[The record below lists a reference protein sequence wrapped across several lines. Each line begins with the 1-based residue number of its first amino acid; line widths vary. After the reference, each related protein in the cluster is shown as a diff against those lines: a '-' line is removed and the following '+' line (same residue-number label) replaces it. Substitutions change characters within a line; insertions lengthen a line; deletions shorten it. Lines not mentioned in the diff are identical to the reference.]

1 MSQIEK
7 LLLSMFIVI
16 CSSAAWAEDAKPQK
30 CLDPELV
37 KYALS
42 NFKIQDLTDEV
53 VTKEY
58 TEQDA
63 CDQGTFKYILE
74 GLDFL
79 RKTPN
84 KKIPS
89 NYQTLITKEGPT
101 GFLKKR
107 IQTIQLRKSENYDHS
122 CAVAGAFVRLAEA
135 DKKTMYVC
143 PNIEKSTVQENA
155 SLLVHEARHIDGFK
169 HIDCDHGFFSEENN
183 RACDNTYQE
192 QGSYGIG
199 LGYHFLVYL
208 GTKNEAVKQSAR
220 AHIVL
225 DLLHHFNKPPLGLI
239 KGGVFLDDQNIL
251 SFYDGSQEYRFAEF
265 TDETAALSL
274 SAGIPYVFFKNGNV
288 VKYAFTRNWYLQ
300 DNEISRAYQ
309 KLSPSDWNS
318 VIDAL
323 TGEENCFLLP
333 DTVKCLDRD
342 DTITSMDVSSL
353 KPTRFFS
360 FYYREDQAIRVYTG
374 EGAIYYLPG
383 SILFKES
390 SLKDGFLTKD
400 PHYPEVTSFAKMEN
414 GKIMGITP
422 KGFMVEK
429 KTKDAPWTRA
439 KVFGDY
445 TFKKIVPFYW
455 SKRLEDL

>member
-7 LLLSMFIVI
+7 LFLSMFIVI

-42 NFKIQDLTDEV
+42 NFKIQDLTDDV

-101 GFLKKR
+101 EFLKKR
-107 IQTIQLRKSENYDHS
+107 VKIIQLRKTEKYDHR
-122 CAVAGAFVRLAEA
+122 CHNAAAFVSSAEI
-135 DKKTMYVC
+135 DQKIMHVC
-143 PNIEKSTVQENA
+143 PVVEASSTQTNA
-155 SLLVHEARHIDGFK
+155 QTLVHEARHIDGFR
-169 HIDCDHGFFSEENN
+169 HVECDHGFFSEKDN
-183 RACDNTYQE
+183 RACDNNYLE
-192 QGSYGIG
+192 QGSFGIA
-199 LGYHFLVYL
+199 LGYNFLVYF
-208 GTKNEAVKQSAR
+208 GTKNEAVKQTAR
-220 AHIVL
+220 ALIVL
-225 DLLHHFNKPPLGLI
+225 ESLHNFNSPPLGLV
-239 KGGVFLDDQNIL
+239 KGGVFLDDQNML

-265 TDETAALSL
+265 TDDTAALSL
-274 SAGIPYVFFKNGNV
+274 SIGIPYVFFKNGNV
-288 VKYAFTRNWYLQ
+288 VKYAFTRKWHLQ
-300 DNEISRAYQ
+300 DNKFSRAYQ
-309 KLSPSDWNS
+309 KLSSSDRNS

-360 FYYREDQAIRVYTG
+360 FYHREDQAIRVYTG

-383 SILFKES
+383 SILFKEL
-390 SLKDGFLTKD
+390 SLKDGFLTND
-400 PHYPEVTSFAKMEN
+400 FHYPEVTSFAKMEN